1 MFTNIGRILRKKHNG
16 KKEEKKRM
24 EKKEWKKKKKSTKII
39 KQNKRTKPK
48 HLQFSLLQHCI

>member
-16 KKEEKKRM
+16 KKEEKKKRM
-24 EKKEWKKKKKSTKII
+24 EKKRMEKKKKSTKII
-39 KQNKRTKPK
+39 KQNKRKTK

>member
-1 MFTNIGRILRKKHNG
+1 MFTNIGRILRKKT
-16 KKEEKKRM
+16 KKEEKKKNGKKRM
-24 EKKEWKKKKKSTKII
+24 EKKKMSTKII

>member
-24 EKKEWKKKKKSTKII
+24 EKKKWKKKKSTKII